1 MKARVCLLA
10 AFLVLALGVAPQV
23 WADASV
29 FVGYADGLRPS
40 AFFPTPWSGSTG
52 VTFIG
57 DATGD
62 DAGAIR
68 IDNTGLGS
76 IVITDVS
83 VNINGTNLGDIWGL
97 GGSPVTLAPGGI
109 LILTQNSGF
118 NFDTSDV
125 HPITSNTNPCLG
137 LVTDPPVCSTHPVV
151 SITFQGVGTS
161 TFGDTGHV
169 LDTGGF
175 DFVNALVCPNPLEFS
190 GNCNESLQWR
200 PIGTTGIGNP
210 GGVTPEPA
218 SLILLGTGIA
228 GLVMR
233 RRKQA

>member
-1 MKARVCLLA
+1 MKGRFFLLA
-10 AFLVLALGVAPQV
+10 LVVVLALGVAPQV

-40 AFFPTPWSGSTG
+40 AFFPTPWSGSAG

-57 DATGD
+57 NATGD

-68 IDNTGLGS
+68 IDNAGAAA

-83 VNINGTNLGDIWGL
+83 VNINGTNVGDLWFG
-97 GGSPVTLAPGGI
+97 PAVTLAPGGI
-109 LILTQNSGF
+109 LIVTQTSNF

-125 HPITSNTNPCLG
+125 HPVTDPNHPCLG
-137 LVTDPPVCSTHPVV
+137 LATDPAVCANHPVI
-151 SITFQGVGTS
+151 SITYQGIGTF
-161 TFGDTGHV
+161 TYDDTGHV
-169 LDTGGF
+169 LDTGGY
-175 DFVNALVCPNPLEFS
+175 DFVNAPVCPNPLEAS

-233 RRKQA
+233 RRRQA